1 VVTLLT
7 LSRLLTSIVLA
18 YAGVTKLASPGTLA
32 TAAESLGLRP
42 LLARLLGRFL
52 APLELAV
59 AALLLAGATAWIGAV
74 AALVLFGGFSVL
86 IAWNLRRG
94 QRPACACFG
103 EASSA
108 PISEWT
114 LVRNLSFSGLAL
126 FVVAQG
132 PAGAGPGLLTFAAS
146 LVGRVGLETS
156 MAAIGLLVLAQA
168 LGVLVLLTR
177 MQRAAESPA
186 PVAVS
191 DETQLT
197 GWPPGVRA
205 PQFDLP
211 DLDGQ
216 RVTLVGLLAGGR
228 EVVLFFTDPACRP
241 CDALL
246 PEIGR
251 WQEAYGELL
260 TFAVLSQ
267 GTPSANR
274 EKIHAYGV
282 QTVLLQGGNEVA
294 SAYRCPGTPGAVI
307 VDRDGRIASRVAS
320 GGTAIRQVV
329 DAGAQRA
336 AVNAPES
343 VTSPPPPPDAGL
355 LGDPAPPFR
364 LPSLAGGEVDL
375 MEFGGR
381 LALLVF
387 WSPTCGWCL
396 KLKPELQAWE
406 RSESGAITPTVILTT
421 GSRDV
426 NEGQGFLSPVLL
438 DDGGLVARAYGA
450 TRTPGAILVDAE
462 GAIASQLA
470 EGGAGVMEL
479 ARKSDALSRAASLLA
494 TRVPGAAGSPAA

>member
-1 VVTLLT
+1 MVTLLT
-7 LSRLLTSIVLA
+7 LSRLLISIVLA

-42 LLARLLGRFL
+42 LLARFVGRFL

-59 AALLLAGATAWIGAV
+59 AALLLTRATAWIGAV
-74 AALVLFGGFSVL
+74 AALVLFGGFSAL

-94 QRPACACFG
+94 RRPACACFG
-103 EASSA
+103 QASSA

-114 LVRNLSFSGLAL
+114 LVRNLVFSGLAL
-126 FVVAQG
+126 VVVAQG
-132 PAGAGPGLLTFAAS
+132 PAGAGPGVLAFTAS

-156 MAAIGLLVLAQA
+156 LAAIGLFVLAQA
-168 LGVLVLLTR
+168 LGVFVLLTR
-177 MQRAAESPA
+177 TQPAAESPA
-186 PVAVS
+186 AVAVS
-191 DETQLT
+191 EKTKLT

-216 RVTLVGLLAGGR
+216 RVTLAGLLAGGR
-228 EVVLFFTDPACRP
+228 EVVLFFTDPSCRP

-246 PEIGR
+246 PEIER
-251 WQEAYGELL
+251 WQEAYGERL

-274 EKIHAYGV
+274 EKSEAYGV
-282 QTVLLQGGNEVA
+282 RTVLLRGGNEVA

-307 VDRDGRIASRVAS
+307 VDRDGRIASRVAF
-320 GGTAIRQVV
+320 GGTAIRQLV
-329 DAGAQRA
+329 DAGVQRA
-336 AVNAPES
+336 AVDAPES
-343 VTSPPPPPDAGL
+343 VASPPPPLDAGL

-364 LPSLAGGEVDL
+364 LASLAGGEVDL
-375 MEFGGR
+375 MEFAGR
-381 LALLVF
+381 LVLLVF
-387 WSPTCGWCL
+387 WSPTCEWCL
-396 KLKPELQAWE
+396 KLKPELRAWE
-406 RSESGAITPTVILTT
+406 RSERDAATPAVILTT

-438 DDGGLVARAYGA
+438 DDGGLVARAYGS
-450 TRTPGAILVDAE
+450 TGTPGAILVDAE

-470 EGGAGVMEL
+470 VGGEGVMEL
-479 ARKSDALSRAASLLA
+479 ARKGDALSRAANLLA
-494 TRVPGAAGSPAA
+494 DRAVGVTGSPAA